1 MDMAATINTTTYLD
15 MKFTNGNYY
24 LVDIL
29 EIALMADESG
39 NVYHSYVKI
48 NYSVPK
54 QVQLLMGLQIEL
66 LKLRIPFRNVRDGH
80 VEFI

>member
-1 MDMAATINTTTYLD
+1 MGRFYLD
-15 MKFTNGNYY
+15 MEFINGNYC

-29 EIALMADESG
+29 EIALVTEESG

-54 QVQLLMGLQIEL
+54 KAQLYKIEL
-66 LKLRIPFRNVRDGH
+66 LKPMGLH
-80 VEFI
+80 LEM

>member
-1 MDMAATINTTTYLD
+1 MERFYLD
-15 MKFTNGNYY
+15 MEFTNGNYY

-29 EIALMADESG
+29 EIVLFAEESG

-54 QVQLLMGLQIEL
+54 QVQLLTGITNRAMETQGSI
-66 LKLRIPFRNVRDGH
+66 
-80 VEFI
+80 